1 MDPAVQ
7 LIVRGALA
15 LLFGWAAAHKLR
27 DVAGFRAALEGY
39 DLLAR
44 RWAVPAGALL
54 IASEVGVAAGLLLP
68 RVAPLAALAGAALL
82 VLYAVAIAVNLR
94 RGRRDID
101 CGCGGPA
108 GRQTISGGLV
118 VRNGVLALA
127 ALGSAAP
134 AHARS
139 LTWVDGP
146 TIVAALATVALLY
159 TAVDGLLL
167 NGRSYAPQREAE
179 GRRGGAHNS
188 LVPLRSSAPSAVKS
202 ETIDA

>member
-146 TIVAALATVALLY
+146 TIVAAVATVALLY

-167 NGRSYAPQREAE
+167 NGRSDAPQRDAE
-179 GRRGGAHNS
+179 RRRGGAHNS
-188 LVPLRSSAPSAVKS
+188 LVPLRSSATSAVKS